1 MVTTMNEVTP
11 KGVAAPFHG
20 STSRGGETAM
30 SESTSGYIGVFIR
43 CGRIEKTEKG
53 LVFSYDSFGEKK
65 EALLSA
71 RSAQILLNDRGAP
84 GQDLIRTCTGID
96 GAEVTH
102 QVGKAYRSRSGK
114 ALMIKTIDSQGDL
127 SVPWQAFKKVV
138 SGESQNAPASR
149 IDQPPKPKPAPSS
162 DLGEGLQRGF

>member
-1 MVTTMNEVTP
+1 
-11 KGVAAPFHG
+11 
-20 STSRGGETAM
+20 M

-65 EALLSA
+65 EVLLST
-71 RSAQILLNDRGAP
+71 RSAQVLLNDRGAP
-84 GQDLIRTCTGID
+84 GQDLTRTWTGID
-96 GAEVTH
+96 GSEVT
-102 QVGKAYRSRSGK
+102 QQIGRAYRSRSGK
-114 ALMIKTIDSQGDL
+114 AIMIKTIDSSGDL
-127 SVPWQAFKKVV
+127 TVPWQAFKKVV
-138 SGESQNAPASR
+138 SGESRSAPLSR